1 MKVVIIGAG
10 EVGTG
15 LAETLCLEKNAVV
28 VVDLDN
34 DLLKNLSNKFD
45 LMTINGN
52 GASGKV
58 LAEGDIQDANLMVAV
73 TESNEVNVLSC
84 HTAKI
89 LNPSIRTICRV
100 NDTEYFSEDEDFE
113 LKNFGIDHLVVP
125 QKECAQ
131 TILDVLSGPNL
142 KEITKLSVKGAVICG
157 FHLSPGSAMVG
168 TQLFSF
174 PRPDLLDKIR
184 VCAIWRRGKL
194 IIPRGKERFNNY
206 DDVYVAGEK
215 EAVLALAEWSCLDE
229 KKVNNIVIGGATTL
243 GTYLVAA
250 LNEQGKNVTLV
261 ESSESLAENALK
273 KLESSVN
280 ILHGD
285 ITNGDIL
292 KEAGV
297 DVADLYLSAMSND
310 ENNILSCLLS
320 KRKGAEKVIT
330 IINKP
335 DYREIISSMDN
346 IDGCFSPRTAA
357 LNSIINLIQ
366 GENRRIGAILHR
378 ISAEVFEMTVVP
390 KSRIVGKTI
399 SESACPRGA
408 VFAMIFRGNVIIPAT
423 GNQVFQVG
431 DLVVMMGEQQALKKA
446 QGLFAPKSIVGL

>member
-1 MKVVIIGAG
+1 MKVIIVGAG

-28 VVDLDN
+28 VLDLN
-34 DLLKNLSNKFD
+34 NELLKNLSNKFD
-45 LMTINGN
+45 LMTICGN
-52 GASGKV
+52 GASGRI
-58 LAEGDIQDANLMVAV
+58 LTDAEAQDANLMVAV
-73 TESNEVNVLSC
+73 TESNEVNVLAC
-84 HTAKI
+84 HTAKT

-100 NDTEYFSEDEDFE
+100 NDPEFFQEDENFE
-113 LKNFGIDHLVVP
+113 LKSFGIDHMVIP

-131 TILDVLSGPNL
+131 TIMDVLEGPNL
-142 KEITKLSVKGAVICG
+142 KEITRLSVAGAVICG
-157 FHLSPGSAMVG
+157 FQLNPGSAMVG

-174 PRPDLLDKIR
+174 PRPDLLQRIR

-206 DDVYVAGEK
+206 DEIYIAGERD
-215 EAVLALAEWSCLDE
+215 AVMSLAEWSCLDE
-229 KKVNNIVIGGATTL
+229 KKVDSIIVGGATKL
-243 GTYLVAA
+243 GTYLVAE
-250 LNEQGKNVTLV
+250 LDKRGKSVTLL
-261 ESSESLAENALK
+261 EEDENQAELALK
-273 KLESSVN
+273 KLDSSVN
-280 ILHGD
+280 ILHGS
-285 ITNGDIL
+285 ITDGDIL

-297 DVADLYLSAMSND
+297 DATNIYLSALRND
-310 ENNILSCLLS
+310 ESNILSCLLA
-320 KRKGAEKVIT
+320 KRKGAEKVIS

-335 DYREIISSMDN
+335 DYREIISSMEN

-423 GNQVFQVG
+423 GNQIFQVG

-446 QGLFAPKSIVGL
+446 QGLFGPKSIIGI